1 MKDAT
6 ERQAENDKVTGKVG
20 AHVGGAEGCGHCL
33 AHSLPA
39 LIRGQRQDCLVLVGP
54 RKLHPALPHISAR
67 CFHGLPGGVY
77 NVPVF
82 LIDKRIGGQAW
93 DQHLI
98 AGQTARE

>member
-6 ERQAENDKVTGKVG
+6 ERQAENDKLTGKVG

-67 CFHGLPGGVY
+67 CFDGLPGGVFD
-77 NVPVF
+77 V
-82 LIDKRIGGQAW
+82 Q
-93 DQHLI
+93 
-98 AGQTARE
+98 